1 MLFQLKMTVYR
12 PEPIQYEEI
21 EVELTKKSGR
31 PLGLNCVPPIEGNG
45 AYIGELVSI
54 STLKMEDEV
63 ILELQNC
70 FTKQINQ
77 IDLNIVT
84 IVFGIKHGA
93 GDR

>member
-45 AYIGELVSI
+45 AYIGELVS
-54 STLKMEDEV
+54 
-63 ILELQNC
+63 
-70 FTKQINQ
+70 
-77 IDLNIVT
+77 
-84 IVFGIKHGA
+84 
-93 GDR
+93 